1 MVYYVVILFPTVLPH
16 SRLGRAG
23 EKTISGSYYVLSVF
37 YLTTATYTTTA
48 AEKKCPLLGA
58 FVKLSTEQL
67 NTSVRLLDA
76 IGDRKKTKEK

>member
-37 YLTTATYTTTA
+37 YLTTATHTTA
-48 AEKKCPLLGA
+48 VGKKCPLLGA

-67 NTSVRLLDA
+67 NTAVRLLDA

>member
-37 YLTTATYTTTA
+37 YLTTATHTTA
-48 AEKKCPLLGA
+48 VGFLYGGGVTAA
-58 FVKLSTEQL
+58 MTFSTINHPAAVGTVGQH
-67 NTSVRLLDA
+67 SGGRDS
-76 IGDRKKTKEK
+76 